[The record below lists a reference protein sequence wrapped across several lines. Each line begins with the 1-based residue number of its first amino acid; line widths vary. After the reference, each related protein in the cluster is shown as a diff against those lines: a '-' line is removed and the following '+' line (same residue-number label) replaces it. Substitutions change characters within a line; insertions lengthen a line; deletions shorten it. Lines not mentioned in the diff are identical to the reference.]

1 MAQCHF
7 FGGPQLT
14 HFIETKWLHL
24 GILDRPF
31 FREHY
36 SFTAGTDFGER
47 CRRGLGAIWF
57 VIDFVRMITTNEL
70 IFEAISKG
78 LQATFEAINDL
89 TKDLSEVRSRQVHIK
104 TERIQRARAHIDALI
119 DERRSDFNQ
128 AR

>member
-1 MAQCHF
+1 
-7 FGGPQLT
+7 
-14 HFIETKWLHL
+14 
-24 GILDRPF
+24 
-31 FREHY
+31 
-36 SFTAGTDFGER
+36 
-47 CRRGLGAIWF
+47 
-57 VIDFVRMITTNEL
+57 MITTNEL